1 MYSPSITN
9 LISSLKKLPSVGQ
22 RTAERFVFHWLKS
35 GRRDVTELVQAL
47 QELLEKVK
55 SCEVC
60 WDFSETSP
68 CPICADKRRDHTT
81 ICVTVD
87 PQDLRAIE
95 QSGAYQG
102 VYHVL
107 RSTLDAADEQ
117 SLEKMKIPE
126 LLERARE
133 RVKEVILALNPDL
146 PGETTMLYLERE
158 LKGVK
163 PELVVSR
170 LARGLPMGA
179 DLQYADVITLSS
191 AIKNR
196 LQR

>member
-22 RTAERFVFHWLKS
+22 RTAERYVFHWLKS
-35 GRRDVTELVQAL
+35 GRKDVAELVQAL
-47 QELLEKVK
+47 QALLENVK

-68 CPICADKRRDHTT
+68 CPICADKRRDRTT
-81 ICVTVD
+81 ICVIVD
-87 PQDLRAIE
+87 PQDLLAIE
-95 QSGAYQG
+95 KSGAYQG

-107 RSTLDAADEQ
+107 RGTIDATDAD
-117 SLEKMKIPE
+117 SLEKIKASE
-126 LLERARE
+126 LFDRARDDMRE
-133 RVKEVILALNPDL
+133 IILALNPDL

-158 LKGVK
+158 LKNIK
-163 PELVVSR
+163 PGLVISR

-179 DLQYADVITLSS
+179 DLQYADEITLSS